1 MRKLQSDKKSWCAVR
16 EFVVNPVN
24 PENLAFK
31 VESADMFGAMYCFDE
46 NPCSSFK
53 SGGSLTFGV
62 EKGTKSYTMLV
73 NLPKAGRVVLK
84 QYNKKGKLVASTPV
98 EGNMAKVSV
107 DANAVKCQL
116 EGAVEVFEIVPNK

>member
-1 MRKLQSDKKSWCAVR
+1 MRKLQSEKKSWCAVR

-31 VESADMFGAMYCFDE
+31 VESADMLGAMNCFDE

-53 SGGSLTFGV
+53 SEGSLAFGV

-73 NLPKAGRVVLK
+73 NLPKAGGVVLK
-84 QYNKKGKLVASTPV
+84 QYNKKGKLVASTPI
-98 EGNMAKVSV
+98 EGNMAKVNV

-116 EGAVEVFEIVPNK
+116 EGAVEVFEIVSNK